1 MKTFLPLL
9 ICLLFCATDVLANRF
24 DYTTEA
30 KTIYEKILSL
40 RFREADILIARM
52 KTNDPGNLIVYH
64 LEDYIDFFTVY
75 INENKQEFE
84 RLEKNRDKRLEAI
97 KSGDKNSPYYLYLQ
111 ADIRLHWALA
121 RLKFDGYATAFFEV
135 NKAFKL
141 LVENEEKFPDFV
153 ANKKNL
159 GILHA
164 LVGTI
169 PDNYRWAVEMF
180 SSLEGT
186 VDQGQQ
192 ELRQVIQYAQHKP
205 FIFERE
211 TYIIYSY
218 VMLFLG
224 NDEDEAWQ
232 IINESNLD
240 PQVNPMAA
248 FVLANVGMRTGR
260 NDHAIRILE
269 NRPRSRAFHS
279 FPYMDFM
286 LGQAKLQRLDKDAHL
301 HLQAYLDNFNG
312 NNFVKE
318 SYRRLAWHALVHGD
332 TPGYKRYMQKV
343 LTKGKAFTGGDES
356 AMKEAQSGEVPHVGL
371 LKARLLFDGGYYE
384 KANAVLQQQSA
395 NALGSSKNRLEYYYR
410 YGRVT
415 HALEKYTE
423 ALQYYQRAIE
433 IGRYEPWYY
442 ACRAALEQGNIYERK
457 GDYKKAKAAFRDC
470 ISIRP
475 DEHRTVLHQ
484 QAKAGLARLKRFE
497 G

>member
-1 MKTFLPLL
+1 MKKLLPLL
-9 ICLLFCATDVLANRF
+9 TCLLLLSTDLLANRF
-24 DYTTEA
+24 EYTPEA
-30 KTIYEKILSL
+30 EDIYEKILSL
-40 RFREADILIARM
+40 RFREAEILIKRF
-52 KTNDPGNLIVYH
+52 KTDDPGNLIVHH

-75 INENKQEFE
+75 INEDQEEFE
-84 RLEKNRDKRLEAI
+84 RLEMNRDKRLDAI
-97 KSGDKNSPYYLYLQ
+97 KTGNEDSPYYLYLQ

-141 LVENEEKFPDFV
+141 LVENEEKFPKFM
-153 ANKKNL
+153 ANKKDL

-186 VDQGQQ
+186 VDQGQR
-192 ELRQVIQYAQHKP
+192 ELREVIEYAQQKP
-205 FIFERE
+205 FIFEKE

-232 IINESNLD
+232 IINESKLN

-248 FVLANVGMRTGR
+248 FVLANVAMRTGR
-260 NDHAIRILE
+260 NDRAISILE
-269 NRPRSRAFHS
+269 NRPQSRAFHP

-301 HLQAYLDNFNG
+301 HLQAYLNKFKGSNFI
-312 NNFVKE
+312 KE
-318 SYRRLAWHALVHGD
+318 TYRRLAWHALVHGD
-332 TPGYKRYMQKV
+332 TPGYKRYMQQV
-343 LTKGKAFTGGDES
+343 LSKGEAFTGGDES
-356 AMKEAQSGEVPHVGL
+356 ALKEAQSNEIPHVGL

-384 KANAVLQQQSA
+384 KAKAILQQQSV
-395 NALGSSKNRLEYYYR
+395 NSLGSSKNQLEYYYR

-415 HALEKYTE
+415 HALGRYTE

-433 IGRYEPWYY
+433 IGRNETWYY
-442 ACRAALEQGNIYERK
+442 ACRAALERGNIFEKRS
-457 GDYKKAKAAFRDC
+457 DYKKAKEAFRNC
-470 ISIRP
+470 LSIRP
-475 DEHRTVLHQ
+475 GEHKTVLHQ